1 MELMSAPGELAE
13 ILRVWRE
20 RLSPQMAGMSA
31 TASRRT
37 KGLRREELAVLAS
50 VSADYIVR
58 LEQGRSSAPS
68 VQVCVSIARALQ
80 LSDTEQEHLF
90 RLAGHATGGGRIS
103 QIVPASIRRLV
114 ERASERPMAV
124 FDAMWNLL
132 LWNPVWAALPGDPS
146 PVREAD
152 RNLLWLHFTGP
163 SDCHLHG
170 PESAETLDASLV
182 ADLRR
187 SAGRYPDD
195 PQLQQLVARLNE
207 TSTQFRE
214 LWLRHEID
222 EHGPTIRR
230 VVHSEV
236 GTLDLDCDILST
248 QRHDLRIMI
257 YTAEPGSESESK
269 LALLGTIGTQPAP
282 GSSELSGS

>member
-1 MELMSAPGELAE
+1 MSASGELAA

-20 RLSPQMAGMSA
+20 RLSPQMAGMPA

-68 VQVCVSIARALQ
+68 MQVCVSIARALQ

-114 ERASERPMAV
+114 ERASDRPVAV

-132 LWNPVWAALPGDPS
+132 LWNSVWAALPGDPS

-170 PESAETLDASLV
+170 PGSAETLDASLV

-207 TSTQFRE
+207 TSTQFRG

-248 QRHDLRIMI
+248 QRHDLRIMM

-269 LALLGTIGTQPAP
+269 LALLGTIGIQPAP
-282 GSSELSGS
+282 GSSEFSVAEP